1 MQHTKVKPSDSGT
14 EPFTIGL
21 STDAAARAVGVSRRF
36 LFLEMA
42 AGRLA
47 SKRVGRRRLIPV
59 ASLQS
64 WLSAMP
70 DA

>member
-1 MQHTKVKPSDSGT
+1 MQHVKSKSQKDGA
-14 EPFTIGL
+14 EHFTIGL
-21 STDAAARAVGVSRRF
+21 STDAAAQSVGVSRRF

-59 ASLQS
+59 SSLQA
-64 WLSAMP
+64 WLVAMP

>member
-1 MQHTKVKPSDSGT
+1 MQQVKSKSTKDEGQQ
-14 EPFTIGL
+14 FTIGL
-21 STDAAARAVGVSRRF
+21 STDAAARSVGVSRRF

-59 ASLQS
+59 SSLQA
-64 WLSAMP
+64 WLAAMP